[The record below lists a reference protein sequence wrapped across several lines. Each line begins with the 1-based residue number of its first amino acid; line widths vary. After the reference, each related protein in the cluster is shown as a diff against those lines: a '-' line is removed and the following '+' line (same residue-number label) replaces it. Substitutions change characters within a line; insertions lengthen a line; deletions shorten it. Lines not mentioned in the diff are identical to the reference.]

1 MHRKGINVNDV
12 QPEDILCDYCG
23 QSAWSDGDP
32 CIEGHQGSIV
42 CGECLSLAFAS
53 LVLNK
58 EGQQVE
64 LKCRMCLETRE
75 GQSWSSEFDNEAT
88 ICLRCIKQA
97 ATALEKS
104 KHWEWSRPTE
114 V

>member
-23 QSAWSDGDP
+23 RSAWAGGDP

-42 CGECLSLAFAS
+42 CGECLSLAYAG

-58 EGQQVE
+58 EGQHVE
-64 LKCRMCLETRE
+64 IKCRMCLETRE